1 MVNPSQWVDSAR
13 DNGYKNAAMALGELI
28 DNSLQAGA
36 SKVEVFVGEEF
47 TRENTRR
54 TWKVREIGILDNGG
68 GMDADLLE

>member
-47 TRENTRR
+47 TRKTRVGR
-54 TWKVREIGILDNGG
+54 G
-68 GMDADLLE
+68 